1 MDCLLFRHGVAV
13 EREDWD
19 GQEAERPLTPKGAEK
34 AREAAVGLRRLD
46 IAPTHILSSPLTRA
60 LDTAKLIREVFRMR
74 AEVQVCDELLPDA
87 PPDKLFPLLASL
99 PEDACAICVGH
110 EPHLGLA
117 AGYMLFGRSAP
128 GLSLKK
134 AGACCIRFEDGPKAG
149 KGALRWWLTPDQL
162 RKLRKP

>member
-1 MDCLLFRHGVAV
+1 MDCLLFRHGIAV

-34 AREAAVGLRRLD
+34 ARQAAVGLRRLD
-46 IAPTHILSSPLTRA
+46 IAPTHVLSSPLTRA
-60 LDTAKLIREVFRMR
+60 LETAKLVGEVFKL
-74 AEVQVCDELLPDA
+74 ADVKVCDELLPDA
-87 PPDKLFPLLASL
+87 PPDKLFPLMASL
-99 PEDACAICVGH
+99 PPDACAICVGH

-117 AGYMLFGRSAP
+117 AGFMLFGRPAP

-162 RKLRKP
+162 RKLRKA